1 MIYPLEIVIF
11 HVVGLLKQIQRWDS
25 SSKKEGKSSIIHMVG
40 INRQP

>member
-11 HVVGLLKQIQRWDS
+11 HVVGVTETNPTVGFKQ
-25 SSKKEGKSSIIHMVG
+25 EGKSSIIHMVG